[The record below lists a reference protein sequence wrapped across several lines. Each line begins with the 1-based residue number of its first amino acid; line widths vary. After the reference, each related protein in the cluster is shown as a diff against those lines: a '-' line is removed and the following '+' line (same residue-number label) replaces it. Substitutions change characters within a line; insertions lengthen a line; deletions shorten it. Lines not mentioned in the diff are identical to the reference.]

1 MATSARLRVSAPRAV
16 SRRSARSS
24 TKPPERRVG
33 LSADRRSVVNRQMT
47 DDDQKQL
54 VALGYD
60 CIADTY
66 LERFGR
72 SSVRTAKLAELIEQL
87 PADASVLDLGC
98 GAGIPVARELVR
110 LGFDVTGVD
119 ASEGQ
124 IERARRNVPQARFVQ
139 ADMATVQFSPETF
152 DAVSAFYSVTHLPR
166 SEHAILIR
174 RVAKWLRP
182 GGRFLASYGA
192 AEGDWSEEWLGTTMF
207 FSQHDPET
215 TKRLIQVAGLR
226 LERVEML
233 KQDNEE
239 AIFLWATAQK
249 S

>member
-1 MATSARLRVSAPRAV
+1 
-16 SRRSARSS
+16 
-24 TKPPERRVG
+24 
-33 LSADRRSVVNRQMT
+33 
-47 DDDQKQL
+47 
-54 VALGYD
+54 
-60 CIADTY
+60 
-66 LERFGR
+66 
-72 SSVRTAKLAELIEQL
+72 
-87 PADASVLDLGC
+87 
-98 GAGIPVARELVR
+98 
-110 LGFDVTGVD
+110 
-119 ASEGQ
+119 
-124 IERARRNVPQARFVQ
+124 
-139 ADMATVQFSPETF
+139 MATVRFAPETF

-215 TKRLIQVAGLR
+215 TMRLTQVAGLR

-239 AIFLWATAQK
+239 AVFFWATAQK
-249 S
+249 A

>member
-1 MATSARLRVSAPRAV
+1 
-16 SRRSARSS
+16 
-24 TKPPERRVG
+24 
-33 LSADRRSVVNRQMT
+33 MT

-124 IERARRNVPQARFVQ
+124 IERPAQCPASSIHSGRYGYR
-139 ADMATVQFSPETF
+139 
-152 DAVSAFYSVTHLPR
+152 AVRA
-166 SEHAILIR
+166 
-174 RVAKWLRP
+174 
-182 GGRFLASYGA
+182 
-192 AEGDWSEEWLGTTMF
+192 
-207 FSQHDPET
+207 
-215 TKRLIQVAGLR
+215 
-226 LERVEML
+226 
-233 KQDNEE
+233 
-239 AIFLWATAQK
+239 
-249 S
+249 

>member
-1 MATSARLRVSAPRAV
+1 V
-16 SRRSARSS
+16 
-24 TKPPERRVG
+24 
-33 LSADRRSVVNRQMT
+33 T

-87 PADASVLDLGC
+87 PAGASVLDLGC

-124 IERARRNVPQARFVQ
+124 IERARRNVPQARFLQ
-139 ADMATVQFSPETF
+139 ADMAAVQFAPETF

-166 SEHAILIR
+166 SEHAVLIR

-215 TKRLIQVAGLR
+215 TMRLIQVAGLR
-226 LERVEML
+226 LERVERL

-239 AIFLWATAQK
+239 AVFLWATARK
-249 S
+249 P